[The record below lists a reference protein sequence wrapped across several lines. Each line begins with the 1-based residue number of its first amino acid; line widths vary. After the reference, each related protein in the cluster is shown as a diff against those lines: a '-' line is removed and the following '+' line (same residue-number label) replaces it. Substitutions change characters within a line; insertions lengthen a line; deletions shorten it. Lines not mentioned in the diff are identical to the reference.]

1 MGRLAGK
8 VALITG
14 AGSGLGEAMARAFAR
29 EGAQVCVA
37 DINETKGRAVAQTIP
52 GAMFTPLD
60 VTQEGAWQDA
70 IAGVEKA
77 FGKLTIVVNNAGISI
92 PAAIDA
98 ASFAHWRQTLAVNLD
113 GVFLGCK
120 YGVEALRRAG
130 GGAIINIASTLG
142 KRAGSIFT
150 AYSASKGG
158 VLMLTK
164 AVALR
169 CAEEG
174 WNIRVN
180 AILPGAILTP
190 IMDPY
195 IAAGPSKEAVV
206 AGFAAVHPMKRVGE
220 PHEIADAAIFLASEE
235 ASFITGAELPVD
247 GGYLA

>member
-8 VALITG
+8 TALITG

-29 EGAQVCVA
+29 EGARVAIA
-37 DINETKGRAVAQTIP
+37 DINAENGAKVAASIE
-52 GAMFTPLD
+52 GAIFIPLD
-60 VTQEGAWQDA
+60 VRDEAAWQEGMGAA
-70 IAGVEKA
+70 EKA
-77 FGKLTIVVNNAGISI
+77 FGKLSIVVNNAGVSV
-92 PAAIDA
+92 PSPIDQ
-98 ASFAHWRQTLAVNLD
+98 ASLAHWRQTMAVNLD

-130 GGAIINIASTLG
+130 GGTIINIASTLG
-142 KRAGSIFT
+142 KRAGAIFP
-150 AYSASKGG
+150 AYCASKGG

-169 CAEEG
+169 CAEAG
-174 WNIRVN
+174 WAIRVN

-195 IAAGPSKEAVV
+195 FAAGPSKDAVV

-220 PHEIADAAIFLASEE
+220 AHEIADAAVFLASEE